1 MPNQRNP
8 SLFISAR
15 SHYSIIATHSS
26 VMPQFFFPELS
37 QLSANT
43 NIQRDSS
50 NMMHHQSS
58 DTQPLSPRDDT
69 NMNPSS
75 PRQLVQA
82 KHRSTI
88 IAVGGFVV
96 GATAAA
102 TMIGIHNA
110 LQEQVV
116 KSLRGG
122 NDGTYSPT
130 TDTDTIS
137 GPNSSGAPPLI
148 HKYVVAAT
156 TNTTTEIA
164 NATTSIE
171 TPNAVPSTTAPTG
184 KFPTYQPTQQLPTLL
199 PTFIPTFDGQ
209 FPTEVPTTQDEL
221 IASDIITTNSILRS
235 IEVGVRL
242 KLFWEQ
248 GYFWQESVDEKW

>member
-1 MPNQRNP
+1 
-8 SLFISAR
+8 
-15 SHYSIIATHSS
+15 
-26 VMPQFFFPELS
+26 MPQSFLPELS
-37 QLSANT
+37 QLSTNT
-43 NIQRDSS
+43 NIQRDSTM
-50 NMMHHQSS
+50 MMHHESN
-58 DTQPLSPRDDT
+58 DTQPLSPRNDT

-75 PRQLVQA
+75 SRQLAQQA

-88 IAVGGFVV
+88 MAVGGFVV

-116 KSLRGG
+116 TSLRGG
-122 NDGTYSPT
+122 NGDTYSPT
-130 TDTDTIS
+130 TDTVDTAS
-137 GPNSSGAPPLI
+137 EPDSSGTPLI
-148 HKYVVAAT
+148 QYAVAAAT

-164 NATTSIE
+164 NATTSIP
-171 TPNAVPSTTAPTG
+171 TPSTAPSTIAPSS
-184 KFPTYQPTQQLPTLL
+184 KFPTYQPTQQLPTLI
-199 PTFIPTFDGQ
+199 PTFVPTFDGQ

-242 KLFWEQ
+242 KLYWEQ
-248 GYFWQESVDEKW
+248 GYFWQESEEEKW